1 MNETLNVICDRY
13 CKYPTMIDS
22 DLDQICRE
30 CPLTNLPM
38 KAEEGRMFLSQDAK
52 TCVWKDAE
60 DLRNFD
66 KQIFIEN
73 TGWLLSQTREGVDS
87 IRMKDE
93 NTAEIIYENGYTRD
107 VDVEMCS
114 FLAIVKTICKNV

>member
-30 CPLTNLPM
+30 CPLTEFPE
-38 KAEEGRMFLSQDAK
+38 KASEGLCYLKAKEDASIR
-52 TCVWKDAE
+52 
-60 DLRNFD
+60 DLELLHIADRILFVSNV
-66 KQIFIEN
+66 
-73 TGWLLSQTREGVDS
+73 GWLLSQTREGVDS

-93 NTAEIIYENGYTRD
+93 NTAEII
-107 VDVEMCS
+107 
-114 FLAIVKTICKNV
+114 